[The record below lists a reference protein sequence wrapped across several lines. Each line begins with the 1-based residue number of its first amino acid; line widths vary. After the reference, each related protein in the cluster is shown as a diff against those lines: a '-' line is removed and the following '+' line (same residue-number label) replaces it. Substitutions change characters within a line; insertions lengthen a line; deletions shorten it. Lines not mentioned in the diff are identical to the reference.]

1 MVDESAD
8 IGPVSTASYAPSA
21 TEELAQIVSEELK
34 TGRNAVLLANHGTV
48 AVGRTLRE
56 AMRRAVQVER
66 SAKICIG
73 ARVLGDVNT
82 LDVSAITANQR
93 FFESYRARPE
103 EDEFSTAASRVARDV
118 RLYDLVNYGFRAGI
132 TFASLVQTLIL
143 QKLHYHTPDRDRR
156 SA

>member
-1 MVDESAD
+1 
-8 IGPVSTASYAPSA
+8 
-21 TEELAQIVSEELK
+21 
-34 TGRNAVLLANHGTV
+34 
-48 AVGRTLRE
+48 
-56 AMRRAVQVER
+56 
-66 SAKICIG
+66 
-73 ARVLGDVNT
+73 VNT

-118 RLYDLVNYGFRAGI
+118 RLSDLVNYGFRAGI